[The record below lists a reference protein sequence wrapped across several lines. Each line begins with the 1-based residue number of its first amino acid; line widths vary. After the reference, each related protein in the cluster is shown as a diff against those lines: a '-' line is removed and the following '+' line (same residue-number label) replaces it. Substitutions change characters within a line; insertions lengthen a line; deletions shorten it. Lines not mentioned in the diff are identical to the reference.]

1 MSQVDTKLIYPLSL
15 IIFII
20 FGVFNYAIGK
30 KIVLPFHVLLVKT
43 LLVLCKKKGNLKLA
57 ILKKPKVIGEEI
69 DCLMQLRS

>member
-1 MSQVDTKLIYPLSL
+1 MFQLLVNNHMSQVDMKLIYPLSL

-43 LLVLCKKKGNLKLA
+43 LLVLCKKRQSQTSH
-57 ILKKPKVIGEEI
+57 LKKT
-69 DCLMQLRS
+69 

>member
-1 MSQVDTKLIYPLSL
+1 MFQLLVNSHTSQVDMKLIYPLSL

-43 LLVLCKKKGNLKLA
+43 LLVLCKKRQSQ
-57 ILKKPKVIGEEI
+57 ISHLKKT
-69 DCLMQLRS
+69 